1 MSGTPRHH
9 GASLHPARP
18 PGIPHGGRDPVRS
31 ASQLLGV
38 AGLVAAVP
46 AVDETIILP
55 LDHDGIGRG
64 IVVVSGTQVAAQML
78 DCVELVSRAVPGYR
92 LAVVSVRPS
101 TPVDDHD
108 IDLWCEACDLAAAHG
123 GALVDWLV
131 VSGDEAWSVPN
142 HFGFAPRPGWSPG

>member
-1 MSGTPRHH
+1 MSNTPRQRS
-9 GASLHPARP
+9 ASLRPAP
-18 PGIPHGGRDPVRS
+18 SPSIPDGGRDPVRS

-64 IVVVSGTQVAAQML
+64 IVVISGTQAAAQML
-78 DCVELVSRAVPGYR
+78 DCVELVAQALPGYR
-92 LAVVSVRPS
+92 LGVVSVRPS
-101 TPVDDHD
+101 TPLDDHD
-108 IDLWCEACDLAAAHG
+108 IDLWCEGCELATAHG
-123 GALVDWLV
+123 GELVDWLV
-131 VSGDEAWSVPN
+131 VSGNDARSVPN